1 MRKSSSAPCWP
12 IWLLSHQFIKVFERN
27 MSQPWTVRY
36 RPQTTRAIAGN
47 KVALEKI
54 RQWLDSWAEG
64 KPSKGAVLLFGP
76 AGVGKT
82 TVAEAIARERG
93 WDIVEIN
100 ASDKRSGDILS
111 RIAGLASTQSSLFS
125 KGRLILLDEVD
136 GINLRTD
143 SGAII
148 AILRVIKESQFP
160 IVLTANDPWDPKI
173 RPLRDA
179 CLLIELKRLG
189 LREGI
194 PLMKGI
200 LSKEGVNADEEE
212 LRSIVE
218 RDRGDMRSA
227 ITDLQI
233 LTELKKSLTL
243 EDTALLSSRDRTES
257 IFEVLRIIFN
267 SRTVAQ
273 ARRALDKSDVD
284 QEMLFQWILENTP
297 GQIPKPREL
306 EAAMSALAEAD
317 LYLARIRRT
326 QSWHLLSYALDLMTA
341 GVAVAK
347 ETSPGGWV
355 SMKFPQRISSMSR
368 SRGTRELTKGVG
380 ALIGSKSHISSRRAT
395 KAYLPMIQ
403 FIHDHDPEKYRQ
415 IAEWLDA
422 KEPLDEI
429 LSLESEPAA

>member
-1 MRKSSSAPCWP
+1 MKKSSLALYSP
-12 IWLLSHQFIKVFERN
+12 IWRVNRRFIEVFERN
-27 MSQPWTVRY
+27 MSQPWTISY
-36 RPQTTRAIAGN
+36 RPQTTREIAGN
-47 KVALEKI
+47 KLALEKI
-54 RQWLDSWAEG
+54 RLWLESWSKG
-64 KPSKGAVLLFGP
+64 KPSKAAILLYGP

-82 TVAEAIARERG
+82 TVAEAVARERG
-93 WDIVEIN
+93 WDLVEIN
-100 ASDKRSGDILS
+100 ASDKRSGEILS

-148 AILRVIKESQFP
+148 AILRVIKETQFP

-173 RPLRDA
+173 RPLLEA

-200 LSKEGVNADEEE
+200 LSKEGVNADEEA
-212 LRSIVE
+212 LRSIME

-233 LTELKKSLTL
+233 LTGPKKSLTL
-243 EDTALLSSRDRTES
+243 DDAALLSSRDRTES

-273 ARRALDKSDVD
+273 ARRALDKSDLD
-284 QEMLFQWILENTP
+284 HEMLFQWILENTP
-297 GQIPKPREL
+297 SQVPKPREL
-306 EAAMSALAEAD
+306 KAAMSALAEAD
-317 LYLARIRRT
+317 LYFARIRKT

-347 ETSPGGWV
+347 ETNPGGWV

-368 SRGTRELTKGVG
+368 SRGTRELRKGVG
-380 ALIGSKSHISSRRAT
+380 ALIGSKAHISSRRGT
-395 KAYLPMIQ
+395 KLYLPLIQ
-403 FIHDHDPEKYRQ
+403 FIHEHDSEKYTQ
-415 IAEWLDA
+415 IADWLDA
-422 KEPLDEI
+422 REPLDEI
-429 LSLESEPAA
+429 LSLDSEQAA

>member
-1 MRKSSSAPCWP
+1 
-12 IWLLSHQFIKVFERN
+12 

-36 RPQTTRAIAGN
+36 RPRTTREIAGN
-47 KVALEKI
+47 KLALAKI
-54 RQWLDSWAEG
+54 NQWFDSWSKG
-64 KPSKGAVLLFGP
+64 KPSKAAVLLYGP

-82 TVAEAIARERG
+82 TVAGAIARERG
-93 WDIVEIN
+93 WDMVEIN

-125 KGRLILLDEVD
+125 MGRLILLDEVD

-148 AILRVIKESQFP
+148 AILHVIKESQFP

-200 LSKEGVNADEEE
+200 LAKESVHADEEA
-212 LRSIVE
+212 LRSIME

-233 LTELKKSLTL
+233 LTGPKKNITL
-243 EDTALLSSRDRTES
+243 EDTALLSSRDKTES

-267 SRTVAQ
+267 SKTVAQ
-273 ARRALDKSDVD
+273 DRRALAKSDVD

-306 EAAMSALAEAD
+306 DAAMSALAEAD
-317 LYLARIRRT
+317 LYFARMRKT

-347 ETSPGGWV
+347 QTPTSGRVP
-355 SMKFPQRISSMSR
+355 MKFPQRISSMSR
-368 SRGTRELTKGVG
+368 TRMSRDLRKRVGV
-380 ALIGSKSHISSRRAT
+380 AIGQKSHVSARRAQQL
-395 KAYLPMIQ
+395 YLPLIRFAYAHSPQ
-403 FIHDHDPEKYRQ
+403 KFEQ
-415 IAEWLDA
+415 IAVWLEA
-422 KEPLDEI
+422 KDELNEM
-429 LSLESEPAA
+429 LSAELK

>member
-1 MRKSSSAPCWP
+1 MKKFSLALCSP
-12 IWLLSHQFIKVFERN
+12 IWPLRRRFIEVFERN

-36 RPQTTRAIAGN
+36 RPRTTREIAGN
-47 KVALEKI
+47 KLALEKI
-54 RQWLDSWAEG
+54 SQWFDSWSKG
-64 KPSKGAVLLFGP
+64 KPSKAAVLLYGP

-93 WDIVEIN
+93 WDMVEIN

-125 KGRLILLDEVD
+125 MGRLILLDEVD

-194 PLMKGI
+194 PLMRGI
-200 LSKEGVNADEEE
+200 LAEEGVNADEEA
-212 LRSIVE
+212 LRSIME

-233 LTELKKSLTL
+233 LIGPRKNLTL
-243 EDTALLSSRDRTES
+243 KIPLCCQTETDQSLSS
-257 IFEVLRIIFN
+257 
-267 SRTVAQ
+267 
-273 ARRALDKSDVD
+273 K
-284 QEMLFQWILENTP
+284 
-297 GQIPKPREL
+297 
-306 EAAMSALAEAD
+306 
-317 LYLARIRRT
+317 
-326 QSWHLLSYALDLMTA
+326 
-341 GVAVAK
+341 
-347 ETSPGGWV
+347 
-355 SMKFPQRISSMSR
+355 
-368 SRGTRELTKGVG
+368 
-380 ALIGSKSHISSRRAT
+380 
-395 KAYLPMIQ
+395 
-403 FIHDHDPEKYRQ
+403 
-415 IAEWLDA
+415 
-422 KEPLDEI
+422 
-429 LSLESEPAA
+429 

>member
-1 MRKSSSAPCWP
+1 
-12 IWLLSHQFIKVFERN
+12 
-27 MSQPWTVRY
+27 MSQPWTVRH
-36 RPQTTRAIAGN
+36 RPQTTREIAGN
-47 KVALEKI
+47 RLALDKI
-54 RQWLDSWAEG
+54 RQWLDSWSNGRPPKA
-64 KPSKGAVLLFGP
+64 AVLLYGP

-82 TVAEAIARERG
+82 TIAEALAHERD
-93 WDIVEIN
+93 WDLVEIN
-100 ASDKRSGDILS
+100 ASDKRTGDILT
-111 RIAGLASTQSSLFS
+111 RIAGLASTQSSLFA

-148 AILRVIKESQFP
+148 AILKVIKESQFP
-160 IVLTANDPWDPKI
+160 LVLTANDPWDPKI
-173 RPLRDA
+173 RPLREA
-179 CLLIELKRLG
+179 CLVIELKRLG

-200 LSKEGVNADEEE
+200 LAKEGVQADEEA
-212 LRSIVE
+212 LRMIMD

-227 ITDLQI
+227 ITDLQVLSEPRKN
-233 LTELKKSLTL
+233 LTT
-243 EDTALLSSRDRTES
+243 DDAALLTNRDRTES

-284 QEMLFQWILENTP
+284 HEMLFQWILENVP

-306 EAAMSALAEAD
+306 ESAMKALAESD
-317 LYLARIRRT
+317 MYFARIKRT

-347 ETSPGGWV
+347 ESNPGGWV

-368 SRGTRELTKGVG
+368 SRGARELRKGVG
-380 ALIGSKSHISSRRAT
+380 ALIGSQTHVSSRRAGRL
-395 KAYLPMIQ
+395 YLSLIEFLHTHNPREY
-403 FIHDHDPEKYRQ
+403 DRV
-415 IAEWLDA
+415 AEWLDA
-422 KEPLDEI
+422 KEQLGEI
-429 LSLESEPAA
+429 LSLQDDQIV

>member
-1 MRKSSSAPCWP
+1 
-12 IWLLSHQFIKVFERN
+12 VFEKN

-36 RPQTTRAIAGN
+36 RPQTTREIAGN
-47 KVALEKI
+47 KPALEKI
-54 RQWLDSWAEG
+54 RLWLDSWSKE
-64 KPSKGAVLLFGP
+64 KPSKAAVLLYGP

-82 TVAEAIARERG
+82 TVAEAVARERG
-93 WDIVEIN
+93 WDLVEIN

-136 GINLRTD
+136 GINLRAD

-194 PLMKGI
+194 PLMRGI
-200 LSKEGVNADEEE
+200 LAKEGVNAEEE
-212 LRSIVE
+212 ALRAIME

-233 LTELKKSLTL
+233 LTGPKKSLTL
-243 EDTALLSSRDRTES
+243 DDTTLLSSRDRTES
-257 IFEVLRIIFN
+257 IFEVLGIIFN

-273 ARRALDKSDVD
+273 ARRALDKSDLD

-297 GQIPKPREL
+297 SQIPRPREL
-306 EAAMSALAEAD
+306 EAAMSALSEAD
-317 LYLARIRRT
+317 LYFARIRKT

-368 SRGTRELTKGVG
+368 SRGTRELRKGVG
-380 ALIGSKSHISSRRAT
+380 ALIGSKSHISSRRGT
-395 KAYLPMIQ
+395 KLYLPLIK
-403 FIHDHDPEKYRQ
+403 FIHEHDPQKYRE

-429 LSLESEPAA
+429 LSLENEQAA

>member
-1 MRKSSSAPCWP
+1 
-12 IWLLSHQFIKVFERN
+12 

-36 RPQTTRAIAGN
+36 RPQTTREIAGN
-47 KVALEKI
+47 KLAIEKI
-54 RQWLDSWAEG
+54 HQWLDSWAEG
-64 KPSKGAVLLFGP
+64 KPSKAAVLLYGP

-82 TVAEAIARERG
+82 TVAEAVARERD
-93 WDIVEIN
+93 WDLVEIN

-125 KGRLILLDEVD
+125 KGRLFLLDEVD

-200 LSKEGVNADEEE
+200 LAKEGVHADEEA
-212 LRSIVE
+212 LRSIME

-227 ITDLQI
+227 ITDIQI
-233 LTELKKSLTL
+233 LTGPKKNLTL

-284 QEMLFQWILENTP
+284 EEMLVQWILDNTP
-297 GQIPKPREL
+297 SQIPKPREL

-317 LYLARIRRT
+317 LYFARIRRT

-347 ETSPGGWV
+347 ETPTSGWV
-355 SMKFPQRISSMSR
+355 PMKFPQRISSMSR
-368 SRGTRELTKGVG
+368 TRMSRDLRKRVGV
-380 ALIGSKSHISSRRAT
+380 AIGQKSHVSARRAQQLYFPLIRF
-395 KAYLPMIQ
+395 AYE
-403 FIHDHDPEKYRQ
+403 HSPEKFEQ
-415 IAEWLDA
+415 IAVWLEA
-422 KEPLDEI
+422 KDELNEM
-429 LSLESEPAA
+429 LSAELK

>member
-1 MRKSSSAPCWP
+1 
-12 IWLLSHQFIKVFERN
+12 

-36 RPQTTRAIAGN
+36 RPHTTREIAGN
-47 KVALEKI
+47 KPAIEKI
-54 RQWLDSWAEG
+54 HQWLDSWSKG
-64 KPSKGAVLLFGP
+64 KPSKAAVLLHGP

-82 TVAEAIARERG
+82 TVAEAIAREKG
-93 WDIVEIN
+93 WDLVEIN

-189 LREGI
+189 LRDGI

-200 LSKEGVNADEEE
+200 LAKESVHADEEA
-212 LRSIVE
+212 LRSIME

-227 ITDLQI
+227 ITDIQI
-233 LTELKKSLTL
+233 LTGPRKNLTL

-257 IFEVLRIIFN
+257 IFEVLRIIFS

-297 GQIPKPREL
+297 SQIPKPREL
-306 EAAMSALAEAD
+306 EAAMTALAEAD
-317 LYLARIRRT
+317 LYFARIRRT

-347 ETSPGGWV
+347 ETSLGGWV
-355 SMKFPQRISSMSR
+355 SMRFPQRISSMSR
-368 SRGTRELTKGVG
+368 SRGTRELRKGVG
-380 ALIGSKSHISSRRAT
+380 ALIGSKSHISSRRGS
-395 KAYLPMIQ
+395 KLFLPMIQ
-403 FIHDHDPEKYRQ
+403 FIHEHDPEKYSE

-429 LSLESEPAA
+429 LSLDSEPAG

>member
-1 MRKSSSAPCWP
+1 MKKSSLARYWP
-12 IWLLSHQFIKVFERN
+12 TWLLSHLFIEVFEKS

-36 RPQTTRAIAGN
+36 RPQTTREIAGN
-47 KVALEKI
+47 KPALEKV
-54 RQWLDSWAEG
+54 RLWLDSWSDG
-64 KPSKGAVLLFGP
+64 KPSKAAVLLYGP
-76 AGVGKT
+76 AGVRKT
-82 TVAEAIARERG
+82 TVAEAVARERD
-93 WDIVEIN
+93 WDLVEIN
-100 ASDKRSGDILS
+100 ASDKRSGEILS
-111 RIAGLASTQSSLFS
+111 KIAGLASTQASLFS

-160 IVLTANDPWDPKI
+160 IVLAANYPWYPKI

-200 LSKEGVNADEEE
+200 LAKESVNADEEA
-212 LRSIVE
+212 LRSIME

-233 LTELKKSLTL
+233 LTGPKKSLTL
-243 EDTALLSSRDRTES
+243 EDTTLLSNRDRTES

-297 GQIPKPREL
+297 SQIPKPREL

-317 LYLARIRRT
+317 LYFARIRKT

-347 ETSPGGWV
+347 ETSPRGWV
-355 SMKFPQRISSMSR
+355 SMKFPQRIGSMSR
-368 SRGTRELTKGVG
+368 SRGTRELRKGVG
-380 ALIGSKSHISSRRAT
+380 AMIGSKSHISSRRGT
-395 KAYLPMIQ
+395 KLYLPMIQ
-403 FIHDHDPEKYRQ
+403 FIHQHDPEKYRQ

-429 LSLESEPAA
+429 LSLENDLAA

>member
-1 MRKSSSAPCWP
+1 
-12 IWLLSHQFIKVFERN
+12 

-36 RPQTTRAIAGN
+36 RPQTTREIAGN
-47 KVALEKI
+47 KLALEKI
-54 RQWLDSWAEG
+54 LLWLDSWSKA
-64 KPSKGAVLLFGP
+64 KPPKGAVLLYGP

-82 TVAEAIARERG
+82 TVAEAVARERG
-93 WDIVEIN
+93 WDLVEIN

-111 RIAGLASTQSSLFS
+111 RIAGLASTQSPLFGR
-125 KGRLILLDEVD
+125 GRLILLDEVD

-194 PLMKGI
+194 LLMKGI
-200 LSKEGVNADEEE
+200 LAKEGVNADEEA
-212 LRSIVE
+212 LRSIME

-233 LTELKKSLTL
+233 LTGPKKNLTL
-243 EDTALLSSRDRTES
+243 DDTALLSNRDRTES

-267 SRTVAQ
+267 SKTVAQ

-297 GQIPKPREL
+297 GQIPNPREL

-317 LYLARIRRT
+317 LYFARIRKT

-368 SRGTRELTKGVG
+368 SRGTRELRKSAG
-380 ALIGSKSHISSRRAT
+380 ALIGSKSHVSSRRGT
-395 KAYLPMIQ
+395 KLYLPMIQ
-403 FIHDHDPEKYRQ
+403 FIHEHDPEKYRQ

-429 LSLESEPAA
+429 LSLESDLAT

>member
-1 MRKSSSAPCWP
+1 M
-12 IWLLSHQFIKVFERN
+12 
-27 MSQPWTVRY
+27 
-36 RPQTTRAIAGN
+36 
-47 KVALEKI
+47 
-54 RQWLDSWAEG
+54 
-64 KPSKGAVLLFGP
+64 
-76 AGVGKT
+76 
-82 TVAEAIARERG
+82 
-93 WDIVEIN
+93 VEIN

-125 KGRLILLDEVD
+125 MGRLILLDEVD

-148 AILRVIKESQFP
+148 AILHVIKESQFP

-200 LSKEGVNADEEE
+200 LAKERVNADEEA
-212 LRSIVE
+212 LRSIME

-233 LTELKKSLTL
+233 LTGPKKNLTL
-243 EDTALLSSRDRTES
+243 DDTALLSNRDRTES

-267 SRTVAQ
+267 SKTVAQ

-297 GQIPKPREL
+297 GQIPNPREL

-317 LYLARIRRT
+317 LYFARIRKT

-368 SRGTRELTKGVG
+368 SRGTRELRKGVG
-380 ALIGSKSHISSRRAT
+380 ALIGSKSHISSRRGA
-395 KAYLPMIQ
+395 KLYLPMIQ
-403 FIHDHDPEKYRQ
+403 FIHEHDPEKYRE

-429 LSLESEPAA
+429 LSLDSESTA

>member
-1 MRKSSSAPCWP
+1 
-12 IWLLSHQFIKVFERN
+12 
-27 MSQPWTVRY
+27 MSQPWTTKY
-36 RPQTTRAIAGN
+36 RPQTTREMAGN
-47 KVALEKI
+47 KPALEKI
-54 RQWLDSWAEG
+54 RQWLDSWSNS
-64 KPSKGAVLLFGP
+64 KPSKAAILLYGP

-93 WDIVEIN
+93 WDLVEIN

-111 RIAGLASTQSSLFS
+111 KTAGLASTQSSLTS

-143 SGAII
+143 SAAII
-148 AILRVIKESQFP
+148 AILRVIKDTQFP

-173 RPLRDA
+173 RPLRDS
-179 CLLIELKRLG
+179 CLFIELKRLG

-194 PLMKGI
+194 PFLRNI
-200 LSKEGVNADEEE
+200 LAKEGVNAEEE
-212 LRSIVE
+212 ALRSIME

-227 ITDLQI
+227 ITDAQI
-233 LTELKKSLTL
+233 LTGPKKSLTS
-243 EDTALLSSRDRTES
+243 EDTALLSTRDRTES

-284 QEMLFQWILENTP
+284 HEMLFQWILENTP

-317 LYLARIRRT
+317 LYYARIRKT

-347 ETSPGGWV
+347 ETGPGGWV

-368 SRGTRELTKGVG
+368 SRGTRELRKGVG
-380 ALIGSKSHISSRRAT
+380 ALIGSRSHISSRRGI
-395 KAYLPMIQ
+395 KLYLPMIQ
-403 FIHDHDPEKYRQ
+403 FIHEHDPEEYNQ
-415 IAEWLDA
+415 IAEWLTA

-429 LSLESEPAA
+429 LSVESQTTA

>member
-1 MRKSSSAPCWP
+1 M
-12 IWLLSHQFIKVFERN
+12 LL
-27 MSQPWTVRY
+27 Y
-36 RPQTTRAIAGN
+36 
-47 KVALEKI
+47 
-54 RQWLDSWAEG
+54 
-64 KPSKGAVLLFGP
+64 GP

-82 TVAEAIARERG
+82 TVAEAVARERG
-93 WDIVEIN
+93 WDLVEIN
-100 ASDKRSGDILS
+100 ASDKRSGEILS

-200 LSKEGVNADEEE
+200 LAKEGVQADEEA
-212 LRSIVE
+212 LRSIME

-233 LTELKKSLTL
+233 LTGPKKSLTL
-243 EDTALLSSRDRTES
+243 EDTALLSNRDRTES

-284 QEMLFQWILENTP
+284 HEMLFQWILENTP
-297 GQIPKPREL
+297 SQIPKPREL
-306 EAAMSALAEAD
+306 EAAMSALGEAD
-317 LYLARIRRT
+317 LYYARIRKT

-341 GVAVAK
+341 GVAIAK
-347 ETSPGGWV
+347 ETNPGGWV

-368 SRGTRELTKGVG
+368 SRGTRELRKGVG
-380 ALIGSKSHISSRRAT
+380 ALIGSKSHISSRRGT
-395 KAYLPMIQ
+395 KLYLPMIR
-403 FIHDHDPEKYRQ
+403 FIHEHDPEKYRE

-429 LSLESEPAA
+429 LSVETEMAA

>member
-1 MRKSSSAPCWP
+1 
-12 IWLLSHQFIKVFERN
+12 
-27 MSQPWTVRY
+27 MSQPWTVSH
-36 RPQTTRAIAGN
+36 RPRTTREIAGN
-47 KVALEKI
+47 KLALDKI
-54 RQWLDSWAEG
+54 RQWLDSWSKAR
-64 KPSKGAVLLFGP
+64 PLKGAALLYGP

-82 TVAEAIARERG
+82 TVAEALARERG
-93 WDIVEIN
+93 WDLVEIN
-100 ASDKRSGDILS
+100 ASDKRTGDILT

-125 KGRLILLDEVD
+125 KGKLILLDEVD

-148 AILRVIKESQFP
+148 AILKIIKESEYP

-173 RPLRDA
+173 RPLREA
-179 CLLIELKRLG
+179 CLVVELKRLG

-200 LSKEGVNADEEE
+200 LAKEGVKADEEA
-212 LRSIVE
+212 LRLIMD

-227 ITDLQI
+227 ITDIQVLS
-233 LTELKKSLTL
+233 EPKKSLTV
-243 EDTALLSSRDRTES
+243 DDAALLSNRDRTES

-284 QEMLFQWILENTP
+284 HEMLFQWILENVP
-297 GQIPKPREL
+297 AQIPRPREL
-306 EAAMSALAEAD
+306 DAAMKALAESD
-317 LYLARIRRT
+317 MYFARIKRT

-347 ETSPGGWV
+347 ESSPGGWV

-368 SRGTRELTKGVG
+368 SRGSRELRKGVG
-380 ALIGSKSHISSRRAT
+380 AVIGSQTHVSSRRAGRLYMPLIGFLHEHNL
-395 KAYLPMIQ
+395 KDYDRM
-403 FIHDHDPEKYRQ
+403 
-415 IAEWLDA
+415 AEWLNA

-429 LSLESEPAA
+429 LSSQEDQAG

>member
-1 MRKSSSAPCWP
+1 
-12 IWLLSHQFIKVFERN
+12 

-36 RPQTTRAIAGN
+36 RPQTTREIAGN
-47 KVALEKI
+47 KPALEKV
-54 RQWLDSWAEG
+54 RLWLDSWSDG
-64 KPSKGAVLLFGP
+64 KPSKAAVLLYGP

-82 TVAEAIARERG
+82 TVAEAVARERD
-93 WDIVEIN
+93 WDLVEIN

-160 IVLTANDPWDPKI
+160 IVLTANDPWDSKI

-179 CLLIELKRLG
+179 CLVIELKRLG

-200 LSKEGVNADEEE
+200 LAKEGVNADEEA
-212 LRSIVE
+212 LRSIME

-233 LTELKKSLTL
+233 LTGPKKNITL
-243 EDTALLSSRDRTES
+243 EDTALLSNRDRTES

-267 SRTVAQ
+267 SRTAAL
-273 ARRALDKSDVD
+273 ARRALDRSDVD

-297 GQIPKPREL
+297 SQIPKPREL

-317 LYLARIRRT
+317 LYFARIRKT
-326 QSWHLLSYALDLMTA
+326 QSWHLLSYALDA
-341 GVAVAK
+341 DRFQI
-347 ETSPGGWV
+347 PHI
-355 SMKFPQRISSMSR
+355 Q
-368 SRGTRELTKGVG
+368 
-380 ALIGSKSHISSRRAT
+380 SKRN
-395 KAYLPMIQ
+395 
-403 FIHDHDPEKYRQ
+403 
-415 IAEWLDA
+415 
-422 KEPLDEI
+422 
-429 LSLESEPAA
+429 

>member
-1 MRKSSSAPCWP
+1 
-12 IWLLSHQFIKVFERN
+12 

-36 RPQTTRAIAGN
+36 RPQTTREIAGN
-47 KVALEKI
+47 KPALEKI
-54 RQWLDSWAEG
+54 RLWLDSWSKG
-64 KPSKGAVLLFGP
+64 KPPKAALLLYGP

-82 TVAEAIARERG
+82 TVAETIARERG
-93 WDIVEIN
+93 WDLVEIN
-100 ASDKRSGDILS
+100 ASDKRSGDVLS
-111 RIAGLASTQSSLFS
+111 RIAGLASTQGSLFS
-125 KGRLILLDEVD
+125 KGRLVLLDEVD

-179 CLLIELKRLG
+179 CQLIELKRLG

-200 LSKEGVNADEEE
+200 LAKEGVKADEEA
-212 LRSIVE
+212 LRVIME

-233 LTELKKSLTL
+233 LSGPKKNLTL
-243 EDTALLSSRDRTES
+243 DDTTLLSNRDRSES
-257 IFEVLRIIFN
+257 VFEVLRIIFN

-273 ARRALDKSDVD
+273 ARRALDKSDLD

-306 EAAMSALAEAD
+306 EQAMSALAEAD
-317 LYLARIRRT
+317 LYFARIRRT

-368 SRGTRELTKGVG
+368 SRGARELRKVVG
-380 ALIGSKSHISSRRAT
+380 ALIGSKSHISSRRGARL
-395 KAYLPMIQ
+395 YLPTIQ
-403 FIHDHDPEKYRQ
+403 FIREHDPERYNE

-422 KEPLDEI
+422 REQLDEI
-429 LSLESEPAA
+429 LSMETELAA

>member
-1 MRKSSSAPCWP
+1 
-12 IWLLSHQFIKVFERN
+12 

-36 RPQTTRAIAGN
+36 RPQTTREIAGN

-54 RQWLDSWAEG
+54 RQWLDSWAKG
-64 KPSKGAVLLFGP
+64 KPSKGAVLLYGP

-82 TVAEAIARERG
+82 TVAEAAARERG
-93 WDIVEIN
+93 WDLVEIN

-111 RIAGLASTQSSLFS
+111 RIAGLASTQASLFS
-125 KGRLILLDEVD
+125 EGRLILLDEVD

-200 LSKEGVNADEEE
+200 LSKESVNADEEA
-212 LRSIVE
+212 LRSIME

-227 ITDLQI
+227 ITDIQI
-233 LTELKKSLTL
+233 LTGAKKTLTV
-243 EDTALLSSRDRTES
+243 EDTALLSNRDRTES

-273 ARRALDKSDVD
+273 ARRALDKSDLD
-284 QEMLFQWILENTP
+284 HEMLFQWILENTP
-297 GQIPKPREL
+297 GQIPNRHEL
-306 EAAMSALAEAD
+306 AKAMSALAEAD
-317 LYLARIRRT
+317 LYFARIRKT

-368 SRGTRELTKGVG
+368 SRGIRELRRGVG
-380 ALIGSKSHISSRRAT
+380 AMIGSKSHTSSRRGT
-395 KAYLPMIQ
+395 KLYLPMIQ
-403 FIHDHDPEKYRQ
+403 FIHEHDPEKYGK

-422 KEPLDEI
+422 KEPLDEV
-429 LSLESEPAA
+429 LSIENDLAA

>member
-1 MRKSSSAPCWP
+1 
-12 IWLLSHQFIKVFERN
+12 

-36 RPQTTRAIAGN
+36 RPQTTREIAGN

-54 RQWLDSWAEG
+54 RQWLDSWADG
-64 KPSKGAVLLFGP
+64 KPSKAAVLLYGP

-82 TVAEAIARERG
+82 TVAEAVARERD
-93 WDIVEIN
+93 WDLVEIN

-194 PLMKGI
+194 PLMRGI
-200 LSKEGVNADEEE
+200 LAKEGVNAHEEA
-212 LRSIVE
+212 LRSIME

-233 LTELKKSLTL
+233 LSEAKKSLTL
-243 EDTALLSSRDRTES
+243 EDTALLSNRDRTES

-273 ARRALDKSDVD
+273 ARRALDKSDLD
-284 QEMLFQWILENTP
+284 HEMLFQWILENTP
-297 GQIPKPREL
+297 NQIPNRHEL
-306 EAAMSALAEAD
+306 NKAMSALAEAD
-317 LYLARIRRT
+317 LYFARIRKT

-368 SRGTRELTKGVG
+368 TRGTRELRKSAG
-380 ALIGSKSHISSRRAT
+380 ALIGSKSHVSSRRGT
-395 KAYLPMIQ
+395 KLYLPMIQ
-403 FIHDHDPEKYRQ
+403 FIHEHDPEKYRQ

-429 LSLESEPAA
+429 LSLESDLAT